1 MTYDKKKLNQ
11 EINAHK
17 TAKNP
22 SRPIPKSV
30 KKKSSKDIT
39 DYQRRMAAYDDLSEK
54 EKDNFWDVD
63 GKLVFKEMTLEVE
76 YPQFIIDRA
85 FDLYI
90 DGMTIEEI
98 AFKWSIPNSTVGK
111 WSKQQNWVKKVEA
124 IKAQLD
130 QKYTSQKVKKA
141 LTVREEIDKKHLEIT
156 NWMQKEIA
164 FELRVNQAN
173 NMMEEQRKN
182 VRLRTL
188 KLAVDCYATLINQER
203 MIIGIKEEAP
213 SIELPTHFEFK
224 LTAGSA
230 GNEQDIDAEQLRQLL
245 PSQNPHEFLPA
256 GHSETLRLP
265 ETLSVKPEQV
275 ELNVR
280 QNQSPSSI
288 DPVKIAQQHAFEDV
302 KPEKKKRNNNDPPIH
317 PVFGYIPLN

>member
-17 TAKNP
+17 TTKQT
-22 SRPIPKSV
+22 RPIPKSV
-30 KKKSSKDIT
+30 KKKSTKDIT
-39 DYQRRMAAYDDLSEK
+39 DYQRRMSAYDDLPEK

-63 GKLVFKEMTLEVE
+63 GRLVFKEMTLEVE

-98 AFKWSIPNSTVGK
+98 GFKWSIPNATVAK

-203 MIIGIKEEAP
+203 MIIGIKEEAS
-213 SIELPTHFEFK
+213 SIELPTQFDFK
-224 LTAGSA
+224 LTAGSP
-230 GNEQDIDAEQLRQLL
+230 GNEQDIDAEQLRNLL

-256 GHSETLRLP
+256 GHDQRLQLP
-265 ETLSVKPEQV
+265 ETLSINAEPV
-275 ELNVR
+275 ELNT
-280 QNQSPSSI
+280 NNAHPSQI
-288 DPVKIAQQHAFEDV
+288 DPIKIAQQHAFEDV
-302 KPEKKKRNNNDPPIH
+302 KPEKKKRSHGDHPIH

>member
-17 TAKNP
+17 TTKQT
-22 SRPIPKSV
+22 RPIPKSV
-30 KKKSSKDIT
+30 KKKSSKEIS
-39 DYQRRMAAYDDLSEK
+39 DYQRRMCAYDDLPEK

-63 GKLVFKEMTLEVE
+63 GRLIFKEMTLEVE

-98 AFKWSIPNSTVGK
+98 AFKWSIPNSTVSK

-164 FELRVNQAN
+164 FELRVNPAN

-213 SIELPTHFEFK
+213 TIELPTQFEFK
-224 LTAGSA
+224 LTAGTA
-230 GNEQDIDAEQLRQLL
+230 GNEQDIDAEQLRNLL

-256 GHSETLRLP
+256 GHEQKLQLP
-265 ETLSVKPEQV
+265 ETLSINAEPVN
-275 ELNVR
+275 LNT
-280 QNQSPSSI
+280 NNAHPSQI
-288 DPVKIAQQHAFEDV
+288 DPIKIAQQHAFEDV
-302 KPEKKKRNNNDPPIH
+302 KPEKKKRNNGEHQIH